1 MIGRREFGAAGLS
14 ALALAAMESP
24 ALAQRVPTKRVGA
37 HAEHDDNLR
46 SCAEACSDCQREC
59 DSCSNH
65 CAHLLHDGQREHM
78 TTLATCQDCA
88 DVCAAASQIVARG
101 GPFAAQICAACADVC
116 ARCAEVCDKFPDDE
130 HMKQC
135 AEQCRK
141 CEKACQDMLK
151 HLGRSKDGK

>member
-14 ALALAAMESP
+14 ALALGAMESV
-24 ALAQRVPTKRVGA
+24 AFARRDPTKRAGA
-37 HAEHDDNLR
+37 HAEHDESLR

-59 DSCSNH
+59 DSCSTH
-65 CAHLLHDGQREHM
+65 CAHQLHEGEHEHI

-88 DVCAAASQIVARG
+88 DVCAAASQIVARV
-101 GPFAAQICAACADVC
+101 GPFAPQICAACADVC